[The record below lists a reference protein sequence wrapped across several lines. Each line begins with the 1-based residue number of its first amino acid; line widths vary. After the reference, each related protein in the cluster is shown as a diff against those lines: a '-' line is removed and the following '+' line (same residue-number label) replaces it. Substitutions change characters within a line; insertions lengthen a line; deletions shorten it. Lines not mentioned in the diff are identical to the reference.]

1 MTAGF
6 LAALCIYTRFI
17 RKEVDQQ
24 LSLEVNKMVEN
35 YVNLAEKKKG
45 SSGSN
50 GSYSKMEEW
59 YVFKET
65 FLSFLFFKSDLHAS
79 KSPTSNL
86 LIFLVHL
93 V

>member
-35 YVNLAEKKKG
+35 YVNLVEKKKG
-45 SSGSN
+45 SSGNN
-50 GSYSKMEEW
+50 GSYSKME
-59 YVFKET
+59 
-65 FLSFLFFKSDLHAS
+65 
-79 KSPTSNL
+79 
-86 LIFLVHL
+86 
-93 V
+93 